1 MHRYLK
7 TLKITTKSENIK
19 TRKYLDYKMEQQDTN
34 ENKSSEMNLIGTDG
48 FIQNSY
54 ILMVGYLIS
63 IIISTV
69 GTILIIR
76 WISVL
81 EYSLINIANII
92 PSILIL
98 FGELGLNYASIN
110 FIAKK
115 LKENDIDGA
124 KNIVKINLIVKI
136 ILGLILSISVLVSSV
151 LIAKYI
157 YNFDDTQLI
166 LLIQL
171 CSIGIFS
178 TILFETINSFF
189 LGAQNMKVVQYGAIL
204 RSSLR
209 TGISLIL
216 ILYGY
221 TLTGPILGSVLSPL
235 IVVIFYIFF
244 LIKQFKMRKTENVRK
259 VPIEWKELIKMM
271 KYGYPLLIFSILAGI
286 QGQIFILILTIYGY
300 INEVSYFNVAIVSS
314 TIISILI
321 RSISFSLFPIFSK
334 LEWDIE
340 KERNR
345 LIKYF
350 QFSNK
355 FATLLIIPVSIFLI
369 LFSSD
374 IFPIIFG
381 DNYLEAAPFISI
393 YFCAFLFASF
403 GSISIPAFF
412 NGQQKTKEVLF
423 IQLIFLISSIGFALL
438 FISYFGSLGIMVGL
452 VLGELLSVIY
462 GNIRIRRIYGNI
474 LFKNLKRI
482 SGVFIIAILIGIL
495 IFLLKNYLFNLYNI
509 KEVAFKIFFLFI
521 LLFLYSIIFLIT
533 IGALSMLTI
542 SEIDFFVKSFGKF
555 PVINKIIKFL
565 AFFIKKLLFFKIEKS
580 D

>member
-1 MHRYLK
+1 
-7 TLKITTKSENIK
+7 
-19 TRKYLDYKMEQQDTN
+19 MEQQDIN
-34 ENKSSEMNLIGTDG
+34 ENKSSEMNLIGTDD

-63 IIISTV
+63 IIISTI

-76 WISVL
+76 WISVFD
-81 EYSLINIANII
+81 YSLINIANII

-115 LKENDIDGA
+115 LKENDINGA
-124 KNIVKINLIVKI
+124 KNVVKINLIVKI
-136 ILGLILSISVLVSSV
+136 IIALIFSISVMVSSV

-157 YNFDDTQLI
+157 YNFDDADII

-178 TILFETINSFF
+178 TILFETMNSFF

-209 TGISLIL
+209 TGLSLIL

-221 TLTGPILGSVLSPL
+221 TLIGPILGSVLAPL
-235 IVVIFYIFF
+235 IVVIFYIYF
-244 LIKQFKMRKTENVRK
+244 LIKQFKTRKTENVGK
-259 VPIEWKELIKMM
+259 NPIEWKELNKMM

-314 TIISILI
+314 TIIAILI
-321 RSISFSLFPIFSK
+321 KSISFSLFPIFSK
-334 LEWDIE
+334 MEWDIE
-340 KERNR
+340 KERKR

-381 DNYLEAAPFISI
+381 EDYLEAAPFISI
-393 YFCAFLFASF
+393 YFCAFLFVSF

-423 IQLIFLISSIGFALL
+423 IQLIFLISSTCLALL

-462 GNIRIRRIYGNI
+462 GNIRIRKTYGNI
-474 LFKNLKRI
+474 LFKNLKNI
-482 SGVFIIAILIGIL
+482 VGVLLIAILIGIL
-495 IFLLKNYLFNLYNI
+495 IFILKNYLLNFYNI
-509 KEVAFKIFFLFI
+509 KEVAFKILFLLI
-521 LLFLYSIIFLIT
+521 LLFLYGIIFLIT
-533 IGALSMLTI
+533 IGALSLI
-542 SEIDFFVKSFGKF
+542 SIGEINFFVKSFDKF
-555 PVINKIIKFL
+555 PLINKIIKFL
-565 AFFIKKLLFFKIEKS
+565 AFFMKKLLFLKKNK
-580 D
+580 